1 MSPGTREERFASLR
15 DGLRPL
21 FTEPVRRVVLIR
33 SDGMELAAGPPA
45 HWVVTLVDGSEVDVW
60 ADAVTGLTEKTAHQ
74 EHIVFGVL
82 LDVDVALQGQF
93 EVTATSPA
101 RSRRVEV
108 AVARFPRG
116 CVQDV
121 VTVG

>member
-1 MSPGTREERFASLR
+1 
-15 DGLRPL
+15 
-21 FTEPVRRVVLIR
+21 
-33 SDGMELAAGPPA
+33 MELAAGPPS
-45 HWVVTLVDGSEVDVW
+45 HWIVTLAGGFQVDVW
-60 ADAVTGLTEKTAHQ
+60 ADAVTGLSEKTSHQ

-82 LDVDVALQGQF
+82 MDIDVDLQDQF
-93 EVTATSPA
+93 EVTARAPV

-121 VTVG
+121 VTVA